1 MTTNLGEKL
10 GEEELQNMID
20 VRGSLIDARPELQ
33 IFNWVVLMCLRG
45 WPQYCKENGFV
56 DEEGR

>member
-1 MTTNLGEKL
+1 M